1 MKLLENKVALI
12 TGGSRGIGKSIVEK
26 FVSNGCNV
34 AFTYNKSVSDA
45 KLIESNLSEKD
56 IKIKGYKCDVAKFK
70 NAEILAN
77 SVINDFGKIDILVNN
92 AGTIHT
98 ALFQMT
104 SVRKLKEI
112 FQVNFFS
119 QTIFTQYIIKSM
131 MKRKSGSIIY
141 ISSSS
146 ALDSNIG
153 RSAYSASKAALIAQS
168 KTLSKEL
175 GSLNIRV
182 NTIAPGLTNTDMM
195 KENTSQEVI
204 KEVTSNLSLKRIGE
218 PNEIAN
224 LALFLASDLSSYI
237 TGQVIRID
245 GGMKWMKV
253 IKLI

>member
-1 MKLLENKVALI
+1 
-12 TGGSRGIGKSIVEK
+12 
-26 FVSNGCNV
+26 
-34 AFTYNKSVSDA
+34 
-45 KLIESNLSEKD
+45 
-56 IKIKGYKCDVAKFK
+56 
-70 NAEILAN
+70 
-77 SVINDFGKIDILVNN
+77 
-92 AGTIHT
+92 
-98 ALFQMT
+98 
-104 SVRKLKEI
+104 LKEI

-119 QTIFTQYIIKSM
+119 QTIFTQYILKSM
-131 MKRKSGSIIY
+131 IKRKNGSIIY

-153 RSAYSASKAALIAQS
+153 RSAYSASKAALISQS

-195 KENTSQEVI
+195 NENTSLEVI

-245 GGMKWMKV
+245 GGM
-253 IKLI
+253 

>member
-1 MKLLENKVALI
+1 MLLKDKTAVI
-12 TGGSRGIGKSIVEK
+12 TGSNRGIGFKMLETFSKNGSNIVACSRNLNKDFLDQTEK
-26 FVSNGCNV
+26 LKKKFNNNIYPIKLDLENEESVKE
-34 AFTYNKSVSDA
+34 AF
-45 KLIESNLSEKD
+45 
-56 IKIKGYKCDVAKFK
+56 IKI
-70 NAEILAN
+70 N
-77 SVINDFGKIDILVNN
+77 SLNLEIDILVNN

-245 GGMKWMKV
+245 GGMK
-253 IKLI
+253 

>member
-1 MKLLENKVALI
+1 VLLKDKTAVI
-12 TGGSRGIGKSIVEK
+12 TGSNRGIGLKMLETFSNNGANIVACSRNINED
-26 FVSNGCNV
+26 FLNQ
-34 AFTYNKSVSDA
+34 
-45 KLIESNLSEKD
+45 IQ
-56 IKIKGYKCDVAKFK
+56 KIKKKFNNNITPIKLDLENEESVKEAFNKINSLNLEIDVL
-70 NAEILAN
+70 I
-77 SVINDFGKIDILVNN
+77 NN

-104 SVRKLKEI
+104 SSKKLKEI

-119 QTIFTQYIIKSM
+119 QTIFTQYILKSM
-131 MKRKSGSIIY
+131 MRRKNGSIVY

-146 ALDSNIG
+146 AIDSNIG
-153 RSAYSASKAALIAQS
+153 RSAYSASKAALISQA

-175 GSLNIRV
+175 GPLNIRV

-195 KENTSQEVI
+195 KDNTPAELI

-245 GGMKWMKV
+245 GGM
-253 IKLI
+253 